1 MKTGSI
7 DILAAALVV
16 VVLLNSACHS
26 DGRGFFYHINT
37 DLYYNAEIFKD
48 SYKDVYGEWV
58 LKAISG
64 GATTDGFSPDFE
76 RIIIQ
81 KIGIFKMFRN
91 DSLLAY
97 GRINIQE
104 DNDHSLKI
112 SFMPDR
118 GLKNIPFYGTDKLLY
133 LREDHLNLF
142 ASCCNQ
148 HNYHFVR
155 IK

>member
-1 MKTGSI
+1 MNKGSI
-7 DILAAALVV
+7 YFFAVSLVV
-16 VVLLNSACHS
+16 VVLMNSTCHNENRS
-26 DGRGFFYHINT
+26 FFYHINT
-37 DLYYNAEIFKD
+37 QQYYNSEIFKD
-48 SYKDVYGEWV
+48 GFKDVYGEWG

-64 GATTDGFSPDFE
+64 GTAMDEFSPDFE

-104 DNDHSLKI
+104 DKDHSLKI

-118 GLKNIPFYGTDKLLY
+118 GLKNIPFYGTDKYLY

-142 ASCCNQ
+142 ASCCDQ
-148 HNYHFVR
+148 HNYHFIR